1 MASLKEIK
9 SRIQSVKSTQKITS
23 AMKMVSSAKL
33 RKAQRIIENFYPYE
47 QKMNALLNN
56 FLSAQEGD
64 IDSVFAD
71 EREIERVAIVVFAS
85 NSSLCGSFNNNVAKR
100 LTQVLESYNILEQE
114 NILLYP
120 IGKR

>member
-1 MASLKEIK
+1 
-9 SRIQSVKSTQKITS
+9 
-23 AMKMVSSAKL
+23 MKMVSSAKL

-71 EREIERVAIVVFAS
+71 EREIERVAIVV
-85 NSSLCGSFNNNVAKR
+85 LHPIQVCVEV
-100 LTQVLESYNILEQE
+100 LTIMLRSD
-114 NILLYP
+114 
-120 IGKR
+120 